1 MAWDS
6 RMTLKAAGVAQT
18 ASTSGTAIDL
28 GPTPPVNKGQMIEFR
43 LFWTAFAGTTPTII
57 THIEES
63 ADNITFRQVATFRT
77 LDPVLQPN
85 DIVFTPP
92 NANGRS
98 MARWG
103 LVTQR
108 YVRYRTVMAGAGVT
122 LTFTIMARGVD
133 GVQTDVDRLT
143 F

>member
-43 LFWTAFAGTTPTII
+43 AFWTAFAGTTPTIDI
-57 THIEES
+57 IIEES
-63 ADNITFRQVATFRT
+63 ADNITFRQVTQFRQ
-77 LDPVLQPN
+77 LGPVLFPT
-85 DIVFTPP
+85 DIVFTGA
-92 NANGRS
+92 NAGGRS

-103 LVTQR
+103 LVTLR